1 MNAPQYILGI
11 DCGTSSVKTGL
22 FDLDMNL
29 VAETRSPHSYI
40 TNGLAVEIDPN
51 ELFASF
57 LRSLEGLREYLPNV
71 KAMGFSGLCPDL
83 ILMDEQGNSLDN
95 GIIHLDR
102 RSEKQGLEIVE
113 KFGEERFISIAGN
126 VPCPGGMS
134 ITSLMWMRD
143 NKPEIYNKAYKFG
156 HTTSY
161 FIARLTGNFVIDPT
175 NAGFN
180 GLFDTVGMTGWSE
193 EICETFDIRRDI
205 LPEIKMCYEEAG
217 RITPEAAKITGL
229 PEGILVIA
237 GGGDTACSVYG
248 AGCDTNGT
256 LLNSTGTVEVM
267 AMCTDKPHATGR
279 YLLRPACNDGHWV
292 VMNLIGAGGESLN
305 WFYDNFC
312 REMSK
317 SEFFDEYLPS
327 LLGKLDTD
335 VLMTPYLAGDRCS
348 VINKAATVTGLTLA
362 TSRDDMLVGLVK
374 GMIGQLKDGMD
385 DFQRFAGKLDDTI
398 YFTGGGAGALFDY
411 KRQMFPQFSFE
422 GVDNSAMKGIGRLIH
437 EAYEKELNS
446 KKQ

>member
-1 MNAPQYILGI
+1 MKEPEYILGI

-29 VAETRSPHSYI
+29 VAETKSPHSYM
-40 TNGLAVEIDPN
+40 TNGVAVEIDPN

-57 LRSLEGLREYLPNV
+57 LRSLEGLKEYLPHV
-71 KAMGFSGLCPDL
+71 RALGFSGLCPNL
-83 ILMDEQGNSLDN
+83 ILMDEDGNALAN

-134 ITSLMWMRD
+134 VTSLMWMRE
-143 NKPEIYNKAYKFG
+143 NRPEIYNKAYKFG

-161 FIARLTGNFVIDPT
+161 FVARLTGRFIMDPP
-175 NAGFN
+175 NLGFN
-180 GLFDTVGMTGWSE
+180 GLYDTVGMTGWSE
-193 EICETFDIRRDI
+193 EICAALDIRRSI
-205 LPEIKMCYEEAG
+205 LPEIVMAFEEAG
-217 RITPEAAKITGL
+217 RLTADAARMTGL

-237 GGGDTACSVYG
+237 GAADTACSVYG

-279 YLLRPACNDGHWV
+279 YLLRPACNAGHWV

-305 WFYDNFC
+305 WFYNNFC
-312 REMSK
+312 RDMEK
-317 SEFFDEYLPS
+317 SAFFNEYLPS

-335 VLMTPYLAGDRCS
+335 VFMTPYLAGDRCS
-348 VINKAATVTGLTLA
+348 VINKAAVITGLTLSS
-362 TSRDDMLVGLVK
+362 TRDDILVGLVK
-374 GMIGQLKDGMD
+374 GLISQLKDGMA
-385 DFQRFAGKLDDTI
+385 DFERFAGKLSDTI
-398 YFTGGGAGALFDY
+398 FFTGGGAGALFEY
-411 KRQMFPQFSFE
+411 KKQIFPQFSFE
-422 GVDNSAMKGIGRLIH
+422 VVDNSAMKGIGRLIR
-437 EAYEKELNS
+437 EAYEKERNR
-446 KKQ
+446 